1 LACQPQETPQGGIQQ
16 RRQIMRYLVVD
27 ILAVVMMLLVSYGIF
42 LRFHA
47 G

>member
-1 LACQPQETPQGGIQQ
+1 M
-16 RRQIMRYLVVD
+16 MRYLAVD
-27 ILAVVMMLLVSYGIF
+27 ILAVVMMLLVSYAIF